1 MMTPVMI
8 AHIGYLSYKINCLL
22 FVKNVLESYLDEM
35 EISMKKIILICSALA
50 VLATSGSAATRLA
63 HITHVKDSGYQC
75 QNSTNLLNSILM
87 GAALGQIITGNDRGA
102 IVGAALGSTIN
113 NQRCQRIRTVFW
125 QAKSYGRLYR
135 GHTMVTGN
143 QYIGSTIYVDGLP

>member
-63 HITHVKDSGYQC
+63 HITHVKDSGYQ
-75 QNSTNLLNSILM
+75 
-87 GAALGQIITGNDRGA
+87 
-102 IVGAALGSTIN
+102 
-113 NQRCQRIRTVFW
+113 RIRTVFW